1 MATLRTSTDLG
12 YHVAKAADAAHVFQR
27 RMSLQERQR
36 HAALWVM
43 LELVATDDRQSLEG
57 RGLLRVDLDREPS
70 WRLPPAIAALGL
82 NEGESWDL
90 LAELVRS
97 LRQQGAISMPEG
109 VDPRDE
115 AFDPRRGPIYVR
127 ADAAEAKRKVISWMP
142 TRGVNRRLDY
152 VTRLLATV
160 SSPADPREVLRG
172 CWRFVESIRD
182 GWLAT
187 TQEARLGVVRQ
198 VDHTWL
204 RLDSGRTR

>member
-1 MATLRTSTDLG
+1 
-12 YHVAKAADAAHVFQR
+12 
-27 RMSLQERQR
+27 MSLQERQR

-57 RGLLRVDLDREPS
+57 RGLLRVDLDREAS
-70 WRLPPAIAALGL
+70 WRLPPDIAALALMRAGHGL
-82 NEGESWDL
+82 SL
-90 LAELVRS
+90 LNSFAA
-97 LRQQGAISMPEG
+97 RQQGAISMPEG

-172 CWRFVESIRD
+172 SGGSSKASATA
-182 GWLAT
+182 GWQLLRKPGLAWSGRSMT
-187 TQEARLGVVRQ
+187 RGC
-198 VDHTWL
+198 
-204 RLDSGRTR
+204 LDSGRTR